1 MSALDLLRFSGGAL
15 RGHGLRSGLSLLGV
29 AIGVASV
36 IVLTSL
42 GEGARLYL
50 TDQFASLGTNLII
63 VMPGKTETT
72 GMAPIAGGVPRDLT
86 LDDAEAL
93 VREVSEARTV
103 APLAL
108 GEAPVR
114 YGQRQRDITVVGTT
128 SDLPRI
134 RRLEMRLG
142 RYLPEGKAQQAARVC
157 VMGPD
162 IQRELFQGSNPL
174 GEFLKLGDARFRV
187 IGVMGPRGTTLGMDM
202 DEVVHIPVRS
212 SMKLFNRS
220 GLSHMYVEVN
230 TPEQIDAAETEVRRV
245 IRERH
250 GGEDDITLLTQ
261 KAMLSS
267 FARILL
273 ALTTAIG
280 GIAAISLSVAGIG
293 IMNVMLVSVSER
305 TAEIG
310 LLKALGASRA
320 QILSAFLV
328 EAAILSCS
336 GGVAGLAVG
345 FALDRAFVAVYPA
358 FPVQPPAW
366 AVYGAMLLSVLVGVV
381 FGMLPAR
388 RAARMD
394 PVASLGSG

>member
-1 MSALDLLRFSGGAL
+1 
-15 RGHGLRSGLSLLGV
+15 
-29 AIGVASV
+29 V

-93 VREVSEARTV
+93 VREVSEVRTV

-142 RYLPEGKAQQAARVC
+142 RYLPEGKAQQAARLC
-157 VMGPD
+157 VIGPD
-162 IQRELFQGSNPL
+162 IQRELFQGTNPL

-230 TPEQIDAAETEVRRV
+230 TPEQIDAAENEVTRV

-250 GGEDDITLLTQ
+250 GGEDDITMLTQ

-310 LLKALGASRA
+310 LLKALGASRT
-320 QILSAFLV
+320 QILTAFLV

>member
-1 MSALDLLRFSGGAL
+1 MSAIDMLRFSGGAL

-42 GEGARLYL
+42 GEGARLFL

-72 GMAPIAGGVPRDLT
+72 GMAPIAGGVPRQLT
-86 LDDAEAL
+86 LDDAEA
-93 VREVSEARTV
+93 VARGVSEVRTV

-108 GEAPVR
+108 GEAPAR

-128 SDLPRI
+128 SELPRI
-134 RRLEMRLG
+134 RQLEMRLG
-142 RYLPEGKAQQAARVC
+142 RYLPEGKAQQGARVC
-157 VMGPD
+157 VIGPD
-162 IQRELFQGSNPL
+162 IQRELFQGTNPL
-174 GEFLKLGDARFRV
+174 GEFLRLGEVRFLV

-202 DEVVHIPVRS
+202 DEVVHVPVRS
-212 SMKLFNRS
+212 SMKLFNRP

-230 TPEQIDAAETEVRRV
+230 SPEQIEAAEAEVARV

-250 GGEDDITLLTQ
+250 GGEDDITMLTQ

-310 LLKALGASRA
+310 LLKALGASRG
-320 QILSAFLV
+320 QILTAFLV

-336 GGVAGLAVG
+336 GGLVGLAVG
-345 FALDRAFVAVYPA
+345 FGLGRAFVAIYPA
-358 FPVQPPAW
+358 FPVQPPVW
-366 AVYGAMLLSVLVGVV
+366 AVYGAILLSVLVGVT
-381 FGMLPAR
+381 FGLLPAR

-394 PVASLGSG
+394 PVTSLGSG

>member
-1 MSALDLLRFSGGAL
+1 MSALDILRFSSGAL

-50 TDQFASLGTNLII
+50 TDEFASLGTNLII

-72 GMAPIAGGVPRDLT
+72 GMMPIAGGVPRDLT
-86 LDDAEAL
+86 LGDAEAVAREL
-93 VREVSEARTV
+93 REVRAV

-108 GEAPVR
+108 GEAPAR
-114 YGQRQRDITVVGTT
+114 YGERQRRITVVGTT
-128 SDLPRI
+128 ADLPRV
-134 RRLEMRLG
+134 RHLEMRLG
-142 RYLPEGKAQQAARVC
+142 RYLPEGKAQQGARVC
-157 VMGPD
+157 VIGPK
-162 IQRELFQGSNPL
+162 IQQELFPGVNPL
-174 GEFLKLGDARFRV
+174 GEFLRLGEVRFRV
-187 IGVMGPRGTTLGMDM
+187 IGVMERRGTTLGMDM
-202 DEVVHIPVRS
+202 DEVVHVPVRS
-212 SMKLFNRS
+212 GMKLFNRS
-220 GLSHMYVEVN
+220 GLSHLYVQID
-230 TPEQIDAAETEVRRV
+230 TPERIETAKMEVARV

-250 GGEDDITLLTQ
+250 QGEDDITMLTQ

-267 FARILL
+267 FGRILL

-310 LLKALGASRA
+310 LLKALGASRP
-320 QILSAFLV
+320 QITTVFLI
-328 EAAILSCS
+328 EAAILSCAG
-336 GGVAGLAVG
+336 GGVGLAAG
-345 FALDRAFVAVYPA
+345 YAIGRAFVAVYPA
-358 FPVQPPAW
+358 FPVQPPLW
-366 AVYGAMLLSVLVGVV
+366 AVYAAMLLSVLVGLV

-388 RAARMD
+388 RAAGMD
-394 PVASLGSG
+394 PVASLGGG